1 MADNIIWFFVI
12 IIGIVFGIALLVSF
26 AAWMND
32 FSRELK
38 HLNNEIDRTDGEE
51 RRYWIAQ
58 KRRLWLS
65 ILPFIR
71 Y

>member
-1 MADNIIWFFVI
+1 MADDIIWFFVI

-38 HLNNEIDRTDGEE
+38 YLNNEISRTDGEE

-65 ILPFIR
+65 NLPFIR